1 MPTEVVGAI
10 ALKKALRE
18 FTPDLAKETQKEL
31 GAILKPITTRAKG
44 FIPSTAPLSGWAN
57 SNQKGSWGNRVWSSS
72 EAKRGIGYKTTPS
85 KPNRSGFRSLV
96 RIQNASVSGAIY
108 ETAGRKNPQGRPQAK
123 LREVRIPSSNPDI
136 GEHRY
141 TTSTGKGYG
150 KSNNPYAGQQFIE
163 AMGGQ
168 ITNAYVRKEGA
179 SGRSSQKMK
188 GRAIFRAFAE
198 DQGKATAAVIKAIEK
213 SKINFEKVVAKGSG
227 SGMSVGGR

>member
-1 MPTEVVGAI
+1 MPASVKGAVE
-10 ALKKALRE
+10 LRKALRE

-57 SNQKGSWGNRVWSSS
+57 SNQKGAWGNRVWSSS

-108 ETAGRKNPQGRPQAK
+108 ETAGRKNPQGRPQAPLAK
-123 LREVRIPSSNPDI
+123 IVAPSNPNF
-136 GEHRY
+136 
-141 TTSTGKGYG
+141 GKTIRSGSKG
-150 KSNNPYAGQQFIE
+150 QSLSNNPNAGQQFID

-179 SGRSSQKMK
+179 VGRSSQKMK

-198 DQGKATAAVIKAIEK
+198 DQGKATAAVIKAIEN
-213 SKINFEKVVAKGSG
+213 SKINFEKVVAKGGG
-227 SGMSVGGR
+227 SGISVGGR